1 MNGGT
6 RSECVVLDGK
16 ALAVR
21 CEAKLTE
28 SIRGFALRHQGRVP
42 TLATIL
48 VGDDPSSAVYVRM
61 KANACRRVGMHSKAL
76 VLPASAS
83 TREVCD
89 VIDAL
94 NKDPDVHGILLQHP
108 VPLHIDE
115 RACFDCIRIDKD
127 VDGVTSHGFGRMAL
141 GQEAFGSATPSGIM
155 RLLTDYGIEIAGQRA
170 GVVGRSAILGK
181 PMALMLS
188 NAGATVTL
196 CHSRTRNLERE
207 VRRAQIVVGALGK
220 PHFIA
225 ADWIADDSVVVDA
238 GYHAGGIGDIE
249 PRNLMSRCSAV
260 TPVPGGVGPMTI
272 SVLLEQTLQAAESQS
287 KETPR

>member
-1 MNGGT
+1 MNGAT

-16 ALAVR
+16 ALAASRETQLAEAVR
-21 CEAKLTE
+21 K
-28 SIRGFALRHQGRVP
+28 FAVRHQGRVP

-61 KANACRRVGMHSKAL
+61 KGNACRRVGMDSKAI
-76 VLPASAS
+76 VLPAS
-83 TREVCD
+83 TGTKELRD

-108 VPLHIDE
+108 VPAQIDE
-115 RACFDCIRIDKD
+115 RASFDSIRIDKD

-141 GQEAFGSATPSGIM
+141 GQGAFGSATPTGIM
-155 RLLTDYGIEIAGQRA
+155 RLLTDYGIEITGQRA
-170 GVVGRSAILGK
+170 VVVGRSAILGK

-196 CHSRTRNLERE
+196 CHSHTRNLEQE
-207 VRRAQIVVGALGK
+207 VRRAQIVIGALGK
-220 PHFIA
+220 PHFVP
-225 ADWIADDSVVVDA
+225 ADWIADGAVVVDA

-249 PRNLMSRCSAV
+249 PCNLMNRCSAV

-272 SVLLEQTLQAAESQS
+272 SVLLEQTLRAAEAICAS
-287 KETPR
+287 R

>member
-108 VPLHIDE
+108 V
-115 RACFDCIRIDKD
+115 R
-127 VDGVTSHGFGRMAL
+127 T
-141 GQEAFGSATPSGIM
+141 
-155 RLLTDYGIEIAGQRA
+155 RLLRLHSNRQGCRWRHLSWIRAHGIGT
-170 GVVGRSAILGK
+170 RSVWFGYPLW
-181 PMALMLS
+181 
-188 NAGATVTL
+188 N
-196 CHSRTRNLERE
+196 HE
-207 VRRAQIVVGALGK
+207 
-220 PHFIA
+220 A
-225 ADWIADDSVVVDA
+225 AD
-238 GYHAGGIGDIE
+238 
-249 PRNLMSRCSAV
+249 
-260 TPVPGGVGPMTI
+260 
-272 SVLLEQTLQAAESQS
+272 
-287 KETPR
+287 